1 MKMHKTLFV
10 LLLALSVMLYG
21 CENAK
26 APAWLKPGKPKIEK
40 KAQPKKV
47 KGTVLLLVNE
57 RVITLEEFN
66 ERVEAFNSEIR
77 ASRDIPD
84 SVKEDYLIKT
94 IEDQKRLLDEIAKT
108 ELLIG
113 EAIERGLDR
122 DEGVLKAVKAL
133 KEQLL
138 LAKLIEAERT
148 KVEVGARKIGDFYE
162 TNKGAF
168 IVPEERRASM
178 IVVPTEGKG
187 KELLIQLLQGID
199 FATLAR
205 ANSMDESGKQ
215 GGDIGFIVKKSPFP
229 QPDKKTMFEK
239 FEQAAFSLELNKA
252 STIFKGPAGFY
263 IIKVTEIKDAR
274 QLLLLD
280 VYSDIEQGLTLKGQD
295 DALKALIGNLR
306 KVSNIIVH
314 EELLKE

>member
-1 MKMHKTLFV
+1 VYRTLFV
-10 LLLALSVMLYG
+10 LLLALSVMLCG
-21 CENAK
+21 CEDVK
-26 APAWLKPGKPKIEK
+26 APAWLKLGRPKTEE

-47 KGTVLLLVNE
+47 KGTALLSVNE
-57 RVITLEEFN
+57 RIVTLEDFN
-66 ERVEAFNSEIR
+66 ERVQNFNNEIQ

-94 IEDQKRLLDEIAKT
+94 VEDKKRLLDEIAKT

-122 DEGVLKAVKAL
+122 DEGVVRAVKAL
-133 KEQLL
+133 EEQLL

-148 KVEVGARKIGDFYE
+148 KVKLGAKEIENFYE
-162 TNKGAF
+162 INKGAF
-168 IVPEERRASM
+168 VVPEERRVSM
-178 IVVPTEGKG
+178 IAVPSENKG

-199 FATLAR
+199 FAALAK
-205 ANSMDESGKQ
+205 ANSIDKSGQQ

-229 QPDKKTMFEK
+229 QPEKKTMFEK
-239 FEQAAFSLELNKA
+239 FEQTAFSLELNKT
-252 STIFKGPAGFY
+252 STIFKGPDGLY

-274 QLLLLD
+274 QLLLSD

-314 EELLKE
+314 EELLK